1 MYGRRSTNAKGDRA
15 RDSQRSKLYTAET
28 VLHGKPDFKTVQ
40 ECQAFVDEVMAS
52 RYVKARWK
60 QYIRVEPGY
69 GQTNATADPTGG
81 VIKLPLWSRQRAVI
95 LHEMAH
101 CLNDQRRAYAWHG
114 PEFAGLLL
122 TLVHHVMGAESATKL
137 RESFRVNRVRYNLK
151 TVRTPRF
158 EVPTQAAVAARKREV
173 DNRAL
178 SADELANVAK
188 LIRRAAR
195 AGQLG
200 SADRKPRIHAL
211 ATARLLEG
219 AIK

>member
-1 MYGRRSTNAKGDRA
+1 MSNNGDGRA
-15 RDSQRSKLYTAET
+15 RDSQRSKLYTAER

-40 ECQAFVDEVMAS
+40 ECQAFVDQVMAT
-52 RYVKARWK
+52 RYVKARWLAH
-60 QYIRVEPGY
+60 ITVRPGL
-69 GQTNATADPTGG
+69 GHTNATAQPSTA
-81 VIKLPLWSRQRAVI
+81 VIQLPLWSRQRAVI

-101 CLNDQRRAYAWHG
+101 CLNDDQRRAYAWHG
-114 PEFAGLLL
+114 PEFAGLFLG
-122 TLVHHVMGAESATKL
+122 LVHHVLGAEAAAQL
-137 RESFRVNRVRYNLK
+137 RESFRDNKVRYNLK
-151 TVRTPRF
+151 TVRTPRY

-219 AIK
+219 ASK